1 MALRDLFASKLAGP
15 AGRVLDA
22 PIRDI
27 VHDILREH
35 GYASPAEIQALRDEL
50 RDLRA
55 RFDGVDRK
63 VADLVLVAED
73 AQSEAAAA
81 RADAVNGLALHAART
96 PPPADPRVAELVAR
110 VAELEASLAAAR
122 VAPSAPAAVPVVEP
136 VAVAAAPEVAPAAEP
151 VAAAPLSAEP
161 RSACKVP
168 ACGEGVRSK
177 GFCSPHY
184 QQWRRGTLKGFVNA
198 DGTALIDGRIVHLP
212 SAAIGA
218 AVSSEGGQLLV
229 DGKPAQEIAAS

>member
-50 RDLRA
+50 RDLRT
-55 RFDGVDRK
+55 RLEGVDRK
-63 VADLVLVAED
+63 VADLVHVAEE
-73 AQSEAAAA
+73 ARSEAAAA

-96 PPPADPRVAELVAR
+96 PPPADPRVALLESR

-122 VAPSAPAAVPVVEP
+122 VAPSAPAAVPLAEPAAP
-136 VAVAAAPEVAPAAEP
+136 VATEPAAPVATEPAE
-151 VAAAPLSAEP
+151 PLSAEP
-161 RSACKVP
+161 RTACKVP

-198 DGTALIDGRIVHLP
+198 DGTALVDGRVVHLAT
-212 SAAIGA
+212 SAIGA
-218 AVSSEGGQLLV
+218 AVTSEGGQLLV
-229 DGKPAQEIAAS
+229 DGKPTQEVAAS

>member
-50 RDLRA
+50 RDLRT
-55 RFDGVDRK
+55 RLEGVDRK
-63 VADLVLVAED
+63 VADLVHVAEE
-73 AQSEAAAA
+73 ARSEAAAA

-110 VAELEASLAAAR
+110 VAEFEASLAAAR
-122 VAPSAPAAVPVVEP
+122 VAPSAPAAVPLAAPVATEP
-136 VAVAAAPEVAPAAEP
+136 VTEPVTEAAE
-151 VAAAPLSAEP
+151 PLSAEP
-161 RSACKVP
+161 RATCKVP

-198 DGTALIDGRIVHLP
+198 DGTALVDGRVVHLAT
-212 SAAIGA
+212 SAIGA
-218 AVSSEGGQLLV
+218 AVSSEDGQLLV